1 MFCKFCANE
10 IDENVI
16 ICPRCGKQVAELKID
31 DSNYKQVIINNSAS
45 SSASTESP
53 VVTQTSKVP
62 REKNKWIAF
71 LLCLLLGYIGAHK
84 FYEGKIIFGIIYILT
99 LGFWGIGI
107 LIDLV
112 LILLKPNPYYV

>member
-53 VVTQTSKVP
+53 VVTQTRKVP
-62 REKNKWIAF
+62 RKKNKWITF
-71 LLCLLLGYIGAHK
+71 LLYLLLVYIFVA
-84 FYEGKIIFGIIYILT
+84 FCRSML
-99 LGFWGIGI
+99 
-107 LIDLV
+107 
-112 LILLKPNPYYV
+112 

>member
-10 IDENVI
+10 IDENV
-16 ICPRCGKQVAELKID
+16 
-31 DSNYKQVIINNSAS
+31 VI
-45 SSASTESP
+45 
-53 VVTQTSKVP
+53 
-62 REKNKWIAF
+62 WIAF